1 MRGVANVHPMTA
13 EMALQ
18 LGRALAYLV
27 RSGPHRHR
35 IVVGKDTRLSGYM
48 LEQAIAS
55 GICSMGVDVM
65 LSGPLPTPGI
75 AFLTESMRADAGV
88 VISASH
94 NPYQDNGIKFF
105 SRDGFK
111 LPDELELQ
119 IERLVLDGDEGDAG
133 AQDFR
138 ALRPTATRIGKAKR
152 IDDAIGRYV
161 VFLKSLFPKDL
172 TLDGLTVVVD
182 CAHGAAYHVAPA
194 VFEELGAK
202 VIPIGVKPDG
212 TNIND
217 GCGAIHPEGMARAI
231 QKHGADLGLALDGD
245 ADRVILADEQ
255 GRVVDGDAIMAL
267 VGRDLIRQGTL
278 AKRTVVATVM
288 SNLGLE
294 RALAPVK
301 GRVVRTAVGDRYV
314 VEEMRRSGYNFGGEQ
329 SGHLIFLDHV
339 TTGDGVAA
347 ALNVLAVMQREGRP
361 LSELARCFEPV
372 PQALVNVAVREKRP
386 LAELPAVARA
396 IARGREGAR
405 GGGARPRPVL
415 RDREQGPRAR
425 RGAGREADPRA
436 RRGDRG
442 RAAQGA
448 RVAPARSRGR
458 ATRPG
463 ARFWVRFPAC
473 PLASASTSTT
483 SRRSASPA
491 ARSTPTRWPPR
502 CSRSSAAPTRSP
514 STCARTAGT
523 SRSGTSRSCAAP
535 SRPGSTSRWPR
546 RRRW

>member
-1 MRGVANVHPMTA
+1 MNGTARAPRNEARPAAAPALRRLFGTDGVRGVANVHPMTA

-18 LGRALAYLV
+18 LGRALAYIV

-65 LSGPLPTPGI
+65 LCGPLPTPGI

-111 LPDELELQ
+111 LPDELEVK
-119 IERLVLDGDEGDAG
+119 IEKLVLGGGDDDAG
-133 AQDFR
+133 AEDFR

-161 VFLKSLFPKDL
+161 VFLKSLFPKGL

-182 CAHGAAYHVAPA
+182 CANGAAYHVAPA
-194 VFEELGAK
+194 VLEELGAK
-202 VIPIGVKPDG
+202 VISLGVKPDG
-212 TNIND
+212 KNIND
-217 GCGAIHPEGMARAI
+217 GCGAMHPESMAKTI
-231 QKHGADLGLALDGD
+231 QRHGAHLGLALDGD

-278 AKRTVVATVM
+278 VKRTVVATVM
-288 SNLGLE
+288 SNIGLE
-294 RALAPVK
+294 RALSPVK

-347 ALNVLAVMQREGRP
+347 ALNVLAVMQREGQP
-361 LSELARCFEPV
+361 LSALARCFEPV
-372 PQALVNVAVREKRP
+372 PQALVNVVVKEKRP
-386 LAELPAVARA
+386 LSELPAVGKA
-396 IARGREGAR
+396 IAGVEKALGADGR
-405 GGGARPRPVL
+405 VL
-415 RDREQGPRAR
+415 
-425 RGAGREADPRA
+425 
-436 RRGDRG
+436 
-442 RAAQGA
+442 
-448 RVAPARSRGR
+448 
-458 ATRPG
+458 
-463 ARFWVRFPAC
+463 VRF
-473 PLASASTSTT
+473 
-483 SRRSASPA
+483 
-491 ARSTPTRWPPR
+491 
-502 CSRSSAAPTRSP
+502 
-514 STCARTAGT
+514 
-523 SRSGTSRSCAAP
+523 SGTENKVRVLVEGTDGKRIRAHADAIADEL
-535 SRPGSTSRWPR
+535 R
-546 RRRW
+546 RALG